1 MKLALLNYIAMSLWH
16 LSSEQTKDKVQND
29 GEHNANYD
37 ACHYG
42 EEELKAPLLQKYIA
56 WELSQERNSLPEDQ

>member
-1 MKLALLNYIAMSLWH
+1 MPLSH
-16 LSSEQTKDKVQND
+16 LSSKQAKDKIQND

-37 ACHYG
+37 ASHYG

-56 WELSQERNSLPEDQ
+56 WELSQERNPLPEDQ